1 MHLILPNKG
10 DQYDE
15 MLKFEQPGLYELPYV
30 NHETIA
36 TLFDSLSI
44 QNIIVLLNR
53 VLLDTSNL
61 FVSEDITKLVNCCE
75 AIKALIFPF
84 KYEVVYVPH
93 LPKGFLTILEVP
105 AVFMLGVE
113 RKLFDEAMNI
123 IKDDAWIIDID
134 NNVIKPT

>member
-1 MHLILPNKG
+1 
-10 DQYDE
+10 

-30 NHETIA
+30 NPETIA
-36 TLFDSLSI
+36 TLFNSLSI
-44 QNIIVLLNR
+44 QNIIVILNR

-61 FVSEDITKLVNCCE
+61 FVSGDITKLVNCCE

-113 RKLFDEAMNI
+113 RKLFDEALNI

>member
-1 MHLILPNKG
+1 
-10 DQYDE
+10 
-15 MLKFEQPGLYELPYV
+15 MLKFEQPGLYELPYA
-30 NHETIA
+30 NYETIA
-36 TLFDSLSI
+36 TLFNSLSVS
-44 QNIIVLLNR
+44 NIMVIINR

-75 AIKALIFPF
+75 AIKSLIFPF

-123 IKDDAWIIDID
+123 IKDDALIIDID